1 MAPNL
6 KILIFGLLIFF
17 SAFPYLT
24 DAADCSQLYAKK
36 CDAHLPHPTQVP
48 VVSYDGDDAIY
59 IFGGCRWTL
68 SGPDVYSN
76 EILKYTISTD
86 TIQLVAHLPFGVY
99 LGTLTADG
107 LGNYFYFGGAIPGYN
122 SHYVIKFNS
131 YTNQVDIVNRI
142 PYYFHYSASF
152 AVDQSTA
159 YVMAGNLFQEG
170 VIKFDMQTYAW
181 EQMADLPTKFRTAVA
196 FWDKNKQ
203 AAYVFGQGN
212 AAVSPPY
219 DQVIHEPAPDYG
231 QIYNFQ
237 IPDDYLNVPAV
248 SNDETDGFVVGGFK
262 PTESLFWFQMQ
273 SWTGKYCP
281 VVGLPGGDD
290 VLFSRTGIA
299 FVPNLNRLY
308 VFGGASQNLNNY
320 LETTHDTI
328 WVIDVDL

>member
-1 MAPNL
+1 MN
-6 KILIFGLLIFF
+6 
-17 SAFPYLT
+17 
-24 DAADCSQLYAKK
+24 
-36 CDAHLPHPTQVP
+36 
-48 VVSYDGDDAIY
+48 
-59 IFGGCRWTL
+59 
-68 SGPDVYSN
+68 
-76 EILKYTISTD
+76 
-86 TIQLVAHLPFGVY
+86 
-99 LGTLTADG
+99 
-107 LGNYFYFGGAIPGYN
+107 
-122 SHYVIKFNS
+122 
-131 YTNQVDIVNRI
+131 VN
-142 PYYFHYSASF
+142 
-152 AVDQSTA
+152 
-159 YVMAGNLFQEG
+159 MC
-170 VIKFDMQTYAW
+170 
-181 EQMADLPTKFRTAVA
+181 
-196 FWDKNKQ
+196 
-203 AAYVFGQGN
+203 
-212 AAVSPPY
+212 